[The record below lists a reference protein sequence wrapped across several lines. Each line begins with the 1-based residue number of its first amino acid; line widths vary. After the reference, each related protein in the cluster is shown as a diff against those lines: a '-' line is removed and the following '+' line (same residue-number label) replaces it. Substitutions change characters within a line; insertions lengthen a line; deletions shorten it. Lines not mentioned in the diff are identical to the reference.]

1 MNFAVIFNDGSLSLS
16 DFQKECKEE
25 GWLPITVIRKDN
37 DDNVYV
43 PIFKFS
49 ETAHTFM
56 CRNFNRRE
64 VATGIIIL
72 IDEDLKAME
81 EKGWVIERM
90 KWPRKFKDRD
100 GYQLDV
106 EVFELTEKP
115 ELRGYSKAG
124 KI

>member
-37 DDNVYV
+37 DDSVYV
-43 PIFKFS
+43 PIFNFS
-49 ETAHTFM
+49 KTAHSFM

-64 VATGIIIL
+64 VVTGIIIL
-72 IDEDLKAME
+72 TDEDLKAME

-90 KWPRKFKDRD
+90 KWPSKLKDRD